1 MAEFI
6 VIVLLVICAAVVGV
20 LLFVLLMTALAVSA
34 ILGVTGIV
42 MSPLILPIG
51 MIAAYQ
57 NEKRRAKWKTQTK
70 EPTT

>member
-20 LLFVLLMTALAVSA
+20 MLFVLLMTALAVSA

-57 NEKRRAKWKTQTK
+57 NEKRRAKEKKHANGPLT
-70 EPTT
+70 